1 MGVIEHGRGMRKE
14 ESDGSIGHGWYE
26 YTRGTQSE
34 RLRGKSAIKRIDIW
48 NDRFINVAR
57 PLPTVGAVPSL

>member
-1 MGVIEHGRGMRKE
+1 MIEHGRGMRKE

-34 RLRGKSAIKRIDIW
+34 RLRVKSAIKRIDIW
-48 NDRFINVAR
+48 NDRFN
-57 PLPTVGAVPSL
+57 